1 MGPWSHGDWAR
12 NSASAVIGNIKFGD
26 SILFFQKNIEA
37 NFFRHFLKEWQRR
50 KQITRSL
57 CFDTGARLKTYD
69 VWPPKKC
76 SKESLFGTRQI
87 NDRKMMVDFRNSS
100 VILKTVLY

>member
-26 SILFFQKNIEA
+26 SILFSKKYRSQLFPS
-37 NFFRHFLKEWQRR
+37 FLKEWQRR

-57 CFDTGARLKTYD
+57 CFDTGAKIENL
-69 VWPPKKC
+69 
-76 SKESLFGTRQI
+76 
-87 NDRKMMVDFRNSS
+87 
-100 VILKTVLY
+100 